1 MSGFEDFKNRLS
13 NIAKGA
19 VDGAATAFEA
29 TKSAVGTAAWVVG
42 QITAAAANEIIGPR
56 LLGRALDII
65 GKVPGIDLKEIQA
78 DAEML
83 NKLLAVIQLGEI
95 SLVVSY
101 DPENKTDAGL
111 ERLRS
116 ITADA
121 ANIITDTQKFS
132 SRVLLHKEGDQPS
145 MQMLI
150 NTENL
155 RQNYRHVSID
165 VIIAAL
171 AAPIERLPVGGT
183 LAKAAIRTAVE
194 PLARVVLGI
203 LFDQGEKLAGKVQ
216 ARLPSKK
223 PDQDKLP
230 PPDEP
235 PSLPGPKP

>member
-1 MSGFEDFKNRLS
+1 MPEFEKFKNLIS
-13 NIAKGA
+13 NLAKDA
-19 VDGAATAFEA
+19 AEGAATAFEA
-29 TKSAVGTAAWVVG
+29 TKSAVGTATWVVG
-42 QITAAAANEIIGPR
+42 QITAAAANGIIGPQ
-56 LLGRALDII
+56 LLGRVLDII

-83 NKLLAVIQLGEI
+83 NKALAVIQLGEI
-95 SLVVSY
+95 SLIVSY
-101 DPENKTDAGL
+101 DPENKTDASL

-116 ITADA
+116 ISADA
-121 ANIITDTQKFS
+121 ANAITGTQKFS
-132 SRVLLHKEGDQPS
+132 SRVLLNNEGDQPS

-165 VIIAAL
+165 VIIVAL
-171 AAPIERLPVGGT
+171 AAPIERLPMGGT
-183 LAKAAIRTAVE
+183 LAKAIRAAVE

-216 ARLPSKK
+216 ARLPAKK

-235 PSLPGPKP
+235 PSLPSPKA